1 MGAVG
6 KTGGMSSGPARE
18 LVELLGGTVSAATLT
33 PFDAAGRM
41 HPEAI
46 ADYAG
51 ALAGSGIGS
60 LAVCVHTGR
69 GPWLP
74 DSQRSELVAGFRAAS
89 GLPVVAG
96 AGLPPGSVATDRHE
110 LADAV
115 LRNAA
120 PVVSAGASAL
130 LCFPPPRVPG
140 DDDAVLHLH
149 ERLAAETG
157 LPVLAFAL
165 YERASENQY
174 DVSTTARLVR
184 LPGVA
189 GVKLAL
195 LDDAIGCQDL
205 IAACHRANP
214 DALVLT
220 GEDRMVGPSLMW
232 GARGMLIGLA
242 AALPAWSVA
251 VHEAWTLGRY
261 DEFVAASG
269 RLDRLAAL
277 VFREPMEGYV
287 QRMAWVA
294 AWQGILDPAYAHDP
308 YGPRPGAGER
318 DALLRELDRLALAVG

>member
-1 MGAVG
+1 
-6 KTGGMSSGPARE
+6 MSSGPARK
-18 LVELLGGTVSAATLT
+18 LVELLGGSVSAATLT
-33 PFDAAGRM
+33 PFDSAGRM
-41 HPEAI
+41 HPDAI
-46 ADYAG
+46 ADYAR
-51 ALAGSGIGS
+51 ALAGGGIGS

-74 DSQRSELVAGFRAAS
+74 DPQRSELVAGFRIAS
-89 GLPVVAG
+89 GLPVLAG
-96 AGLPPGSVATDRHE
+96 VGLPPGTAVTDRHE
-110 LADAV
+110 LTDSV

-120 PVVSAGASAL
+120 PVVSAGAAAL
-130 LCFPPPRVPG
+130 LCFPPSRLPD

-165 YERASENQY
+165 YERASKNQY
-174 DVSTTARLVR
+174 DVSTAARLVR

-189 GVKLAL
+189 GVKVAL

-220 GEDRMVGPSLMW
+220 GEDRMLGPSLMW

-251 VHEAWTLGRY
+251 VHDAWTSGRY
-261 DEFVAASG
+261 DEFVTASG

-294 AWQGILDPAYAHDP
+294 AWQGILDPAFAHDP
-308 YGPRPGAGER
+308 HGPKLGPGER
-318 DALLRELDRLALAVG
+318 DELVRELDRLATTAR

>member
-1 MGAVG
+1 
-6 KTGGMSSGPARE
+6 MSSGPARE

-33 PFDAAGRM
+33 PFDAAGRP

-46 ADYAG
+46 ADYAR
-51 ALAGSGIGS
+51 ALAGSGVGS

-74 DSQRSELVAGFRAAS
+74 DAQRSELVAGFRATS

-96 AGLPPGSVATDRHE
+96 AGLRPGSVAADRHE

-115 LRNAA
+115 LRNAE

-130 LCFPPPRVPG
+130 LCFPPPRLPG

-174 DVSTTARLVR
+174 DASTAARLIR

-205 IAACHRANP
+205 IAACRRANP

-251 VHEAWTLGRY
+251 VHDAWTHGRY
-261 DEFVAASG
+261 DEFVAASA

-287 QRMAWVA
+287 QRIAWAA
-294 AWQGILDPAYAHDP
+294 AWQGILDPAFAHDP
-308 YGPRPGAGER
+308 YGPAPGPGER
-318 DALLRELDRLALAVG
+318 DAMLRELDRLALAVG

>member
-1 MGAVG
+1 
-6 KTGGMSSGPARE
+6 MSPGQVLE
-18 LVELLGGTVSAATLT
+18 VLGGTVSAATLT
-33 PFDAAGRM
+33 PFDRAGRM
-41 HPEAI
+41 RPEAV
-46 ADYAG
+46 ADYAR
-51 ALAGSGIGS
+51 ALVAGGVGS

-74 DSQRSELVAGFRAAS
+74 DAQRAELVTGFRAA
-89 GLPVVAG
+89 GGVPVVAG
-96 AGLPPGSVATDRHE
+96 VGLPPGTAASDRTE

-120 PVVSAGASAL
+120 PVVSAGAAAL

-140 DDDAVLHLH
+140 DDDAVLYLH
-149 ERLAAETG
+149 ERLAAGTG

-165 YERASENQY
+165 YERAGGNQY
-174 DVSTTARLVR
+174 DPSTAARLVR

-232 GARGMLIGLA
+232 GARGMLLGLA
-242 AALPAWSVA
+242 AALPAWTVA
-251 VHEAWTLGRY
+251 VHDAWTAGRY
-261 DEFVAASG
+261 DEFVATSA
-269 RLDRLAAL
+269 RLDQLAAL

-287 QRMAWVA
+287 QRMAWIA
-294 AWQGILDPAYAHDP
+294 AWQGILDPAFAHDP
-308 YGPRPGAGER
+308 YGPASGPAER
-318 DALLRELDRLALAVG
+318 DELLRELDRLTVTQ